1 MKVISYQQLR
11 KLPPDTFF
19 STLSGD
25 NELGEL
31 WLTGEY
37 PWGGRFVYS
46 AMSDVSGAGRTEV
59 DFEDNTFDR
68 KSHFVVWA
76 KEELEAFIEKV
87 QGILRFEG
95 APVASEGAALIN
107 PLTGTG
113 VATSA
118 NAANHAV
125 RAQLKQP
132 IGYLSEAGLQKLA
145 QGVGALL
152 SATNVDGFPV
162 YLDAPMEQ

>member
-1 MKVISYQQLR
+1 V
-11 KLPPDTFF
+11 
-19 STLSGD
+19 
-25 NELGEL
+25 
-31 WLTGEY
+31 
-37 PWGGRFVYS
+37 
-46 AMSDVSGAGRTEV
+46 
-59 DFEDNTFDR
+59 
-68 KSHFVVWA
+68 
-76 KEELEAFIEKV
+76 
-87 QGILRFEG
+87 
-95 APVASEGAALIN
+95 
-107 PLTGTG
+107 TGTG
-113 VATSA
+113 LATSA